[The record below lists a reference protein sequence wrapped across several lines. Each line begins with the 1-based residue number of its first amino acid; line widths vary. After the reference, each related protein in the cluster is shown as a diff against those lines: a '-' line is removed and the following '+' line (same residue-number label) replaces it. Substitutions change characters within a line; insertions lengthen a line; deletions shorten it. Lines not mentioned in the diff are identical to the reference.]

1 MKINILIVDDHKI
14 FRDGLRLN
22 FASAYPHYKIYGEA
36 SSKEE
41 LMKSLMSGPL
51 PDLILLDNLLPDS
64 TGTEIAASLKKNK
77 AFENIKII
85 ILSAMKAPQV
95 GTLDYE
101 YVIAA
106 IEAGADGYLLK
117 DSSIDQIGYA
127 VEEVMQGAGFFL
139 GETFNFKEA
148 TRVIIN
154 NQNKLINFLKKE
166 RNFGLTPREVE
177 VIKYLSEGMS
187 AKEIAS
193 KMYITEDVVT
203 SFKDNIKR
211 KLSENYHVELKNMVE
226 MVVWAIKNNVI
237 SI

>member
-1 MKINILIVDDHKI
+1 MNINIWIVDDHKI
-14 FRDGLRLN
+14 FRDGLILN
-22 FASAYPHYKIYGEA
+22 FATAFPHYKICGEA
-36 SSKEE
+36 SCGEE
-41 LMKSLMSGPL
+41 LMKSLADGPL
-51 PDLILLDNLLPDS
+51 PDIILLDNMMPGK
-64 TGTEIAASLKKNK
+64 TGVEITASLKNNK
-77 AFENIKII
+77 DFSSIKII
-85 ILSAMKAPQV
+85 ILSAMKASDIR
-95 GTLDYE
+95 TSDYE

-117 DSSIDQIGYA
+117 DSTIDQIGHA
-127 VEEVMQGAGFFL
+127 VEEVMQGGGFFL

-148 TRVIIN
+148 TRIIIS

-166 RNFGLTPREVE
+166 RNFGLTQREVE
-177 VIKYLSEGMS
+177 VIKYLSQGLS

-193 KMYITEDVVT
+193 KMCITEDVVT

-211 KLSENYHVELKNMVE
+211 KLSENHHVELKNMVE

>member
-14 FRDGLRLN
+14 FRDGLSLN
-22 FASAYPHYKIYGEA
+22 FASVFPGYKICGEA
-36 SSKEE
+36 SSREE
-41 LMKSLMSGPL
+41 LMNLLMSGPL
-51 PDLILLDNLLPDS
+51 PDLILLDNLLTDS
-64 TGTEIAASLKKNK
+64 TGIDITAFLKKNDPFK
-77 AFENIKII
+77 NIKII
-85 ILSAMKAPQV
+85 ILSAMKAPQM

-117 DSSIDQIGYA
+117 DSSIDQIGQA
-127 VEEVMQGAGFFL
+127 VEEVMQGGGFFL

-148 TRVIIN
+148 TRVIIS
-154 NQNKLINFLKKE
+154 NQNKMIRFLKKE

-193 KMYITEDVVT
+193 KMCITEDVVT

-211 KLSENYHVELKNMVE
+211 KLSENHNVELKNMVE
-226 MVVWAIKNNVI
+226 MVVWAIKNQVI

>member
-22 FASAYPHYKIYGEA
+22 FTSAFPRYTICGEA
-36 SSKEE
+36 SSREE
-41 LMKSLMSGPL
+41 LMKLLTSGPL
-51 PDLILLDNLLPDS
+51 PDLLLLDNLLQDS
-64 TGTEIAASLKKNK
+64 TGIEIAAFLKKNK
-77 AFENIKII
+77 EFENIKII

-117 DSSIDQIGYA
+117 DSSIDQIGQA
-127 VEEVMQGAGFFL
+127 VEEVMQGGGFFL

-148 TRVIIN
+148 TRVIIS
-154 NQNKLINFLKKE
+154 NQNKLIRFLKKE
-166 RNFGLTPREVE
+166 RNFGLTTREVD

-187 AKEIAS
+187 AKEIAA

-203 SFKDNIKR
+203 SYKDNIKR
-211 KLSENYHVELKNMVE
+211 KLSENYQIELKNMVE

>member
-14 FRDGLRLN
+14 FRDGLHLN
-22 FASAYPHYKIYGEA
+22 FAAAFPRYTICGEA
-36 SSKEE
+36 SSREE
-41 LMKSLMSGPL
+41 LMKLLTSGPL
-51 PDLILLDNLLPDS
+51 PDLILLDNLLTDS
-64 TGTEIAASLKKNK
+64 TGIDIAASLKKNNE
-77 AFENIKII
+77 FENIKII
-85 ILSAMKAPQV
+85 ILSAMKAPQM
-95 GTLDYE
+95 GTQDYE

-117 DSSIDQIGYA
+117 DSSIEQIGQA
-127 VEEVMQGAGFFL
+127 VEEVMQGGGFFL

-148 TRVIIN
+148 TRVIIS
-154 NQNKLINFLKKE
+154 NQNKLIRFLKKE
-166 RNFGLTPREVE
+166 RNFGLTAREVE

-211 KLSENYHVELKNMVE
+211 KLSENYHIELKNMVE
-226 MVVWAIKNNVI
+226 MVVWAIKNQVI

>member
-22 FASAYPHYKIYGEA
+22 FASEFPGYKICGEA
-36 SSKEE
+36 SCEEE
-41 LMKSLMSGPL
+41 LMESLKAEPL
-51 PDLILLDNLLPDS
+51 LDLILLDNMMPGK
-64 TGTEIAASLKKNK
+64 TGVEIAASLKKSK
-77 AFENIKII
+77 DFGSIKII
-85 ILSAMKAPQV
+85 ILSAMKAADFR
-95 GTLDYE
+95 TSDYE
-101 YVIAA
+101 YVLAA

-148 TRVIIN
+148 TRVIIS

-166 RNFGLTPREVE
+166 RNFGLTQREVE

-226 MVVWAIKNNVI
+226 MVVWAIKNKVI

>member
-14 FRDGLRLN
+14 YRDGLLLN
-22 FASAYPHYKIYGEA
+22 FAAAFPHVKVCGEA
-36 SSKEE
+36 SGEEE
-41 LMKSLMSGPL
+41 LMKLLSTSTL
-51 PDLILLDNLLPDS
+51 PDLILLDHLMPGK
-64 TGTEIAASLKKNK
+64 TGIEITASLKKNID
-77 AFENIKII
+77 FSQIKII
-85 ILSAMKAPQV
+85 LLSAMTAPQI
-95 GTLDYE
+95 GSLDYQF
-101 YVIAA
+101 VIDA
-106 IEAGADGYLLK
+106 IDAGADGYILK
-117 DSSIDQIGYA
+117 DSSIDQIGKA
-127 VEEVMQGAGFFL
+127 IEEVMQGKAFYL

-154 NQNKLINFLKKE
+154 NQKKMISFLKKE
-166 RNFGLTPREVE
+166 RNFGLTQREID
-177 VIKYLSEGMS
+177 VIKFLSQGLS

-193 KMYITEDVVT
+193 QMCITEDVIT